1 MPIEAPLLDS
11 KGELATPS
19 VLAQIDARTR
29 VTMRADLPT
38 LATELNIGGA
48 DALVRAEKAAADLA
62 GIQTAVS
69 AAVGQSPAD
78 SAVAVAVATPSSQS
92 RAAVRSQALD
102 AVGAR
107 VVFTED
113 PSISVPDGTLVVH
126 YQGPRTWTEEF
137 SDGLAG
143 MTPRLTERSTWT
155 SSDGAAIMPAARAT
169 PFSSPRALSIDRLG
183 EGESVVELLGEVSTS
198 ALIGSSVCGLIARGR
213 GYGSKQ
219 WGLGAALTSDGVR
232 VIRWVDGVFTFLH
245 TFGVGNGLVAAGAKQ
260 LLRLQVGH
268 KVGTSERIR
277 VKSWRSGSPEP
288 SGWDYDA
295 GINPTTSV
303 TGPGWAGLYSGGEF
317 TGVTQSW
324 HRVAVATQGETA
336 VFG

>member
-219 WGLGAALTSDGVR
+219 WGARRGA
-232 VIRWVDGVFTFLH
+232 H
-245 TFGVGNGLVAAGAKQ
+245 Q
-260 LLRLQVGH
+260 
-268 KVGTSERIR
+268 
-277 VKSWRSGSPEP
+277 
-288 SGWDYDA
+288 
-295 GINPTTSV
+295 
-303 TGPGWAGLYSGGEF
+303 
-317 TGVTQSW
+317 
-324 HRVAVATQGETA
+324 
-336 VFG
+336 